1 MKVAV
6 VGSSHG
12 GFETVRGVLH
22 DFPDA
27 EIDWYEKGDFV
38 SFLSCGIELYLQGVV
53 KDVNSVSYATID
65 GMEAKGVH
73 VHINS
78 EVTSVDPE
86 AHTIKVVD
94 VNNGTETES
103 KYDKLVL
110 SVGAV
115 PFELP
120 VPGKDLKNIYAM
132 RGRDWAILL
141 KKAEVDP
148 EIKNV
153 AVIGSGYIGIE
164 AAESFAKAGKNVTI
178 IDQNPTILGTY
189 LDPEFTDILTKE
201 LENQGISIKTS
212 QSVKEFIGNDA
223 DQVSSLVTTTGETI
237 PTDLVIEAAGIR
249 PATEWLKDTIKLD
262 DHGLIVTDEYQETN
276 QPDIFAVGDATEIEF
291 APTGTKK
298 LIALAP
304 NARRQGRSAAY
315 NLNEKRRKTTAVSGS
330 SALHVYDYKF
340 ASTGLK
346 DVTAKKMGL
355 DVESVLVTDTK
366 VPSFVPAEHNAE
378 VYFKLTFDPR
388 TREVL
393 GAQIMS
399 KLDVTANINAI
410 SLAIQKHMT
419 IDELA
424 YADFFFQPGFD
435 RPWSVMNIAAQKAQ
449 DKLNK

>member
-22 DFPDA
+22 DFPNA

-38 SFLSCGIELYLQGVV
+38 SFLSCGIELYLQNVV

-78 EVTSVDPE
+78 EVASINPAE
-86 AHTIKVVD
+86 HSIKVVD
-94 VNNGTETES
+94 VNNGQTTES

-120 VPGKDLKNIYAM
+120 VPGKELGNIYAM

-141 KKAEVDP
+141 KQAEVNPD
-148 EIKNV
+148 IKNV
-153 AVIGSGYIGIE
+153 TVIGSGYIGIE
-164 AAESFAKAGKNVTI
+164 AAESFAKAGKKVTI

-189 LDPEFTDILTKE
+189 LDPEFTDILTTE
-201 LENQGISIKTS
+201 LVDNGLSVKND
-212 QSVKEFIGNDA
+212 QSVKEFIGNDKGM
-223 DQVSSLVTTTGETI
+223 VSGVITTTGETI

-249 PATEWLKDTIKLD
+249 PATEWLKDTVKLD
-262 DHGLIVTDEYQETN
+262 NHGLIVTDEYQETS

-304 NARRQGRSAAY
+304 NARKQGRSAAY
-315 NLNEKRRKTTAVSGS
+315 NLMEKRRKTTAVSGS
-330 SALHVYDYKF
+330 SALHVYSYKF

-346 DVTAKKMGL
+346 DVTAKQMNL
-355 DVESVLVTDTK
+355 DVASVYITDTK
-366 VPSFVPAEHNAE
+366 VPPFVPAEDNAK
-378 VYFKLTFDPR
+378 VYFKLTYDPR
-388 TREVL
+388 TREVM

-399 KLDVTANINAI
+399 KMDVTANINAI
-410 SLAIQKHMT
+410 SLAIQQHMT
-419 IDELA
+419 IDDLA

-449 DKLNK
+449 DQLAK